1 MSVPGLPL
9 ISVLVPV
16 YNIERY
22 IGVCLESIIKQKYHN
37 LDIIVVDDGS
47 TDRSGEICDLYA
59 QKDYRIKVIHKANG
73 GLVSARKAAMQAARG
88 SFIGYVDGDDWI
100 SPDYYSDLFMKI
112 EGNGCDAV
120 VAGFSRDLF
129 DSSTP
134 MSNVVSAGCYEGEK
148 LENLFSNMISTGA
161 FFRHGITTYL
171 WNKLFKREIVEDI
184 QLEIDDRIS
193 IGEDGAVVY
202 PALLK
207 CKRVFVTNNFS
218 YHYRQREDSMLKKSK
233 PFEQEISQLQILYNQ
248 INRAIGRYP
257 TNLNLRLQLQKY
269 LLSTCIIRSG
279 GIVDSAGG
287 TKLFPFEKDLKGKR
301 VAICGAGTFGQQ
313 LEKRLRERNHCNIMI
328 WVDYDY
334 WEYRRCCLNVD
345 PLEKLIETEFDF
357 IVLGTVDSQA
367 TQSMRERLVSMGIE
381 FEKIL
386 SIRTEDDK
394 VEIALSHYL
403 NLDSQEN
410 FNEQMAGHS

>member
-1 MSVPGLPL
+1 MNVPCPPL

-22 IGVCLESIIKQKYHN
+22 VGICLESIIKQTYKQ

-59 QKDYRIKVIHKANG
+59 QKDDRIRVIHKANG
-73 GLVSARKAAMQAARG
+73 GLVSARKAAMQIANG
-88 SFIGYVDGDDWI
+88 TYIGYVDGDDWI
-100 SPDYYSDLFMKI
+100 SPDYYSDLFTKI
-112 EGNGCDAV
+112 SCNRCDAV

-129 DSSTP
+129 DSSTEL
-134 MSNVVSAGCYEGEK
+134 SNVVAVGLYEGDK
-148 LENLFSNMISTGA
+148 LNGLFSNMISSGA

-171 WNKLFKREIVEDI
+171 WNKLFKREIVEDV
-184 QLEIDDRIS
+184 QLGIDDRIS

-248 INRAIGRYP
+248 INKAIVPYP
-257 TNLNLRLQLQKY
+257 ANLNLRLQLQKY

-279 GIVDSAGG
+279 GIVDSTSGI
-287 TKLFPFEKDLKGKR
+287 KYLPFEKDLKGKL

-313 LEKRLRERNHCNIMI
+313 LEKKLREKKHCDITA

-345 PLEKLIETEFDF
+345 PLEDLLEVKFDY
-357 IVLGTVDSQA
+357 VLLGTVDSLA
-367 TQSMRERLVSMGIE
+367 TQSMRERLISMGIDSA
-381 FEKIL
+381 KIL
-386 SIRTEDDK
+386 SIRTEDND
-394 VEIALSHYL
+394 VENALSLYL
-403 NLDSQEN
+403 KLNSQEN
-410 FNEQMAGHS
+410 FNK

>member
-1 MSVPGLPL
+1 MSVSCQPL

-22 IGVCLESIIKQKYHN
+22 VGACLESIIKQTYKQ

-59 QKDYRIKVIHKANG
+59 QKDDRIRVIHKKNG
-73 GLVSARKAAMQAARG
+73 GLVSARKAAMQVAKG
-88 SFIGYVDGDDWI
+88 NYIGYVDGDDWI
-100 SPDYYSDLFMKI
+100 SPDYYSDLFLKI
-112 EGNGCDAV
+112 NGNNCDAV

-129 DSSTP
+129 DSSTEL
-134 MSNVVSAGCYEGEK
+134 SNVVAVGLYEDDK
-148 LENLFSNMISTGA
+148 LKGLFSNMISTGA

-171 WNKLFKREIVEDI
+171 WNKLFKREMVEDI
-184 QLEIDDRIS
+184 QLGIDDRIS

-233 PFEQEISQLQILYNQ
+233 PFEQEVFSLLILYNQ
-248 INRAIGRYP
+248 IDKAISPYP
-257 TNLNLRLQLQKY
+257 ANLNLRLQLQKY

-279 GIVDSAGG
+279 GIVDMASG
-287 TKLFPFEKDLKGKR
+287 TKYLPFEKDLKGKR

-313 LEKRLRERNHCNIMI
+313 LEKRLREKNHCDITA

-345 PLEKLIETEFDF
+345 PLERLLEIKFDYV
-357 IVLGTVDSQA
+357 VLGTVDSLA
-367 TQSMRERLVSMGIE
+367 TQSMRERLVSMGVAST
-381 FEKIL
+381 KIL
-386 SIRTEDDK
+386 SIRTEDDD
-394 VEIALSHYL
+394 VEKALSLYL
-403 NLDSQEN
+403 NLNGREN
-410 FNEQMAGHS
+410 FNK